1 MYLPSGGF
9 KGNFMFDTLKYA
21 EALKATGVN
30 EEQAKGQ
37 ARALA
42 DALEESFITKADLLE
57 TKSDLRAEIVAVKTD
72 LQHEIVAVKT
82 DLQHEIV
89 AVKTDLQEIKAKLE
103 ARIGRLEGK
112 VNLLQ
117 WMVGFNTA
125 LLVLV
130 LGILLRGL

>member
-82 DLQHEIV
+82 DLQ
-89 AVKTDLQEIKAKLE
+89 EIKAKLE